1 MNLLELHTISKCFG
15 ERIVLKDASATV
27 SSGITGLLGANGS
40 GKTTILRIIAGLLDQ
55 DSGELFF
62 NKEKISQKSKFWRSQ
77 IGYLP
82 QSPALYERMT
92 VTEYLDYML
101 LLSGWKQH
109 GMRQVRIE
117 ELIHSLNLVPYK
129 DVPLGHLSGG
139 TRQRA
144 AIGQAFIHNPCVL
157 LLDEPTNNLD
167 AEERIRFHNQLIAQ
181 SQHRVVL
188 YVGHVVNDLALVCS
202 KILVLA
208 ETQIQFEGEPQE
220 LVRLMQGVVKEAA
233 FPISD
238 SLDVARLGLRILRVG
253 RNAEHLTIRYDARFG
268 DSPDGAEVIPTLEEA
283 YQALCNSVRLENQ
296 Q

>member
-1 MNLLELHTISKCFG
+1 MNLLEFHTISKCFG
-15 ERIVLKDASATV
+15 ERIVLKDASASV

-40 GKTTILRIIAGLLDQ
+40 GKTTLLRVIAGLLDQ
-55 DSGELFF
+55 DSGEVFF
-62 NKEKISQKSKFWRSQ
+62 NREKISQKSKFWRSR

-109 GMRQVRIE
+109 RKRQDRIE

-129 DVPLGHLSGG
+129 DAALGHLSGG
-139 TRQRA
+139 TKQRA
-144 AIGQAFIHNPCVL
+144 AIGQAFIHNPSVL

-167 AEERIRFHNQLIAQ
+167 AEERIRFHNQLVAQ
-181 SQHRVVL
+181 SQQRIVL

-208 ETQIQFEGEPQE
+208 EAQIRFEGEPQE
-220 LVRLMQGVVKEAA
+220 LVRLMKGVVKEAA
-233 FPISD
+233 FQSSD
-238 SLDVARLGLRILRVG
+238 SLDVARLGLSILRVG
-253 RNAEHLTIRYDARFG
+253 RNAEHLTIRYDARFE
-268 DSPDGAEVIPTLEEA
+268 DSPDGTEVVPTLEEA
-283 YQALCNSVRLENQ
+283 YQAFCNSVRLENKQ
-296 Q
+296 